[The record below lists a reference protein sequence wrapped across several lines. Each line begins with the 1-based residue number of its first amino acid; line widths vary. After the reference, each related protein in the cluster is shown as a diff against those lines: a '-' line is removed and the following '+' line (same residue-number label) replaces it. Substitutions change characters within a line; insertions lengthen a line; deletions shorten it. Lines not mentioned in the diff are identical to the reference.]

1 MTLIRKLSALAVAQV
16 AAAAVVLAV
25 AVRAEDVE
33 DSKFLQNAIREQHR
47 RSEDE
52 RACAAAFQRRR
63 SPGLSRIA
71 SKPTH
76 SVSMQQTT
84 ALAKDLGT
92 NIPSTPTAE
101 AQEHYASLAKL
112 SGREFDGAFVN
123 HMVAA
128 HRESIAKFDEEARA
142 NPNQAIADFAAKTLP
157 TLKQHLATGEAL
169 LGAGVHPPAQAHG
182 APAEGRDARSSDP
195 HLRVPPQEPSTPPP
209 L

>member
-1 MTLIRKLSALAVAQV
+1 MTIFRKLTALAVAQV
-16 AAAAVVLAV
+16 AATAVVLAV
-25 AVRAEDVE
+25 AARAEDVE
-33 DSKFLQNAIREQHR
+33 DSKFLQNAIQSNIAEVKMSELALQRSNDDEVRDFAHR
-47 RSEDE
+47 LQTD
-52 RACAAAFQRRR
+52 
-63 SPGLSRIA
+63 
-71 SKPTH
+71 H

-112 SGREFDGAFVN
+112 SGQEFDGAFVN

-128 HRESIAKFDEEARA
+128 HRESIAKFDQEARA

-169 LGAGVHPPAQAHG
+169 LGAGAHPSAQPHG
-182 APAEGRDARSSDP
+182 APAEGRDAQSSDP